1 MGRTEQ
7 VMTLPRKDFDGQEA
21 TITVM
26 ELRAAPGDAIDRAT
40 HGMKIHITK
49 NGKHVASIV
58 PPEHTTIAPDGS
70 FTGARPLTMGRNL
83 GDKF

>member
-1 MGRTEQ
+1 MS
-7 VMTLPRKDFDGQEA
+7 LPRKDFDGQEA

-26 ELRAAPGDAIDRAT
+26 ELRSAPGDVIDRVT

-58 PPEHTTIAPDGS
+58 PPEVTKIESDGS
-70 FTGARPLTMGRNL
+70 FTGAKPLTMGRNL
-83 GDKF
+83 GDKY

>member
-1 MGRTEQ
+1 MS
-7 VMTLPRKDFDGQEA
+7 LPRKDYDGQEA

-26 ELRAAPGDAIDRAT
+26 ELRASPGDVIDRVT

-58 PPEHTTIAPDGS
+58 PPEVTIIASDGS
-70 FTGARPLTMGRNL
+70 YTGTRPLTMGRDL
-83 GDKF
+83 GGHY